1 MRLSGETER
10 PLGERDLSLDTDL
23 LLSLTGERS
32 GEAARSATGDLDGSL
47 IGDLDL
53 DLDFTGE
60 ADRSLETDLAGES
73 PPPEPAIGSD
83 LAGDLSSSD
92 IVP

>member
-1 MRLSGETER
+1 MRICLHT
-10 PLGERDLSLDTDL
+10 
-23 LLSLTGERS
+23 TGERS
-32 GEAARSATGDLDGSL
+32 GEASRSATGDLDGSL
-47 IGDLDL
+47 AGDLDL
-53 DLDFTGE
+53 DLDFIGD

-73 PPPEPAIGSD
+73 PPPDPATGSD